1 MCSENGWT
9 NCKIA
14 VDWLVQ
20 VFEPQTWEKAA
31 GWKHFLILDGHSS
44 HLSLRLLR
52 KAQEFSI
59 DIIIYPSHCTHLLQ
73 GLDVVCLTSFKQI
86 WAHEIR
92 SFEAQNFCGVRKDD
106 FAKVFGTAYLCAF
119 TPQLILQAWKVTRIF
134 PFNDKIIPPEK
145 TAPSETSTVRYT
157 SSVVHSTPV
166 QKVMAAFSYFKPP
179 PLDLSPMDT
188 RDKAEGPVN
197 ER

>member
-1 MCSENGWT
+1 MKLQLIGLCES
-9 NCKIA
+9 
-14 VDWLVQ
+14 LS
-20 VFEPQTWEKAA
+20 P
-31 GWKHFLILDGHSS
+31 KHGRKLLDGNTHILDGHSS
-44 HLSLRLLR
+44 HLLLHLLC

-59 DIIIYPSHCTHLLQ
+59 DIIIYPLHCMHLLQ
-73 GLDVVCLTSFKQI
+73 GLDVVCFASFKQI

-157 SSVVHSTPV
+157 SSVAHSTHV
-166 QKVMAAFSYFKPP
+166 
-179 PLDLSPMDT
+179 
-188 RDKAEGPVN
+188 
-197 ER
+197 